1 MPDAQMEKQ
10 PQVITSPDKKLQI
23 LNHGAAGD
31 QFGCYMVKGAI
42 KNLSSE
48 SNIKVEI
55 KVDYYDVNGTKIDS
69 EVDALYIP
77 FPGGSRAFH
86 IVYPGSRHDDV
97 KSYKIYPFARGTA

>member
-1 MPDAQMEKQ
+1 MPEIEKQ

-31 QFGCYMVKGAI
+31 QFGCYMVKGAVRNI
-42 KNLSSE
+42 SSE
-48 SNIKVEI
+48 SNVNVEI
-55 KVDYYDVNGTKIDS
+55 KIDYVDIDGRKIDT

-86 IVYPGSRHDDV
+86 IVYPGNRHDDIR
-97 KSYKIYPFARGTA
+97 SYKIYASVKNPA